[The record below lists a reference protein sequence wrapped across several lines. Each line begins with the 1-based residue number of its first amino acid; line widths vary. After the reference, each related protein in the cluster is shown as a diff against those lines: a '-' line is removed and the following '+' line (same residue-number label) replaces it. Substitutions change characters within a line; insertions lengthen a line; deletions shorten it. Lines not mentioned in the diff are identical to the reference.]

1 MKKENWS
8 KKDKIV
14 ATLIGIITVLAI
26 ILLIVAFVKPTK
38 KEMKD
43 AEKFSKEYTE
53 VDKNNVYVFRSIDEI
68 INILEKGTGIV
79 YLGFPE
85 CPWCQRYTK
94 YLNEVAQDLGLSK
107 IYYYN
112 IREDRKNNTENYK
125 KIVSLLEEHLQDD
138 EEGNKRIY
146 APSIIALKKGEIVG
160 FDDET
165 AWDTKGFATP
175 DEYWTED
182 EIKELK
188 EKLEKMIVDTGSNIC
203 TECN

>member
-1 MKKENWS
+1 MMGVVS
-8 KKDKIV
+8 LVLFLKKDKKAV
-14 ATLIGIITVLAI
+14 SD
-26 ILLIVAFVKPTK
+26 
-38 KEMKD
+38 M
-43 AEKFSKEYTE
+43 EKFSAEYHE
-53 VDKNNVYVFRSIDEI
+53 VAKNNVFVYRNIDEI

-85 CPWCQRYTK
+85 CKWCQRYTK
-94 YLNEVAQDLGLSK
+94 YLNEVAMDMGISK

-112 IREDRKNNTENYK
+112 IREDRKLNTENYH
-125 KIVSLLEEHLQDD
+125 KIVSILENYLQND

-146 APSIIALKKGEIVG
+146 VPSVIALKKGEIVG

-165 AWDTKGFATP
+165 AWDTKGFETP
-175 DEYWTED
+175 DEYWNTD
-182 EIKELK
+182 EVNDLK

>member
-1 MKKENWS
+1 MKKKRIIILVS
-8 KKDKIV
+8 VIILFMIGVVSLVLFLKKDKKT
-14 ATLIGIITVLAI
+14 ASDMG
-26 ILLIVAFVKPTK
+26 
-38 KEMKD
+38 
-43 AEKFSKEYTE
+43 KFSAEYHE
-53 VDKNNVYVFRSIDEI
+53 VAKNNVFVYRNIDEI

-85 CPWCQRYTK
+85 CKWCQRYTK
-94 YLNEVAQDLGLSK
+94 YLNEVAMDMGISK

-112 IREDRKNNTENYK
+112 IREDRKLNTENYQ
-125 KIVSLLEEHLQDD
+125 KIVSILENYLQND

-146 APSIIALKKGEIVG
+146 VPSVIALKKGEIVG

-165 AWDTKGFATP
+165 AWDTKGFETP
-175 DEYWTED
+175 DEYWNTD
-182 EIKELK
+182 EVNDLK

>member
-1 MKKENWS
+1 MKKETWD
-8 KKDKIV
+8 KKDKMIV
-14 ATLIGIITVLAI
+14 GLLGITII
-26 ILLIVAFVKPTK
+26 ILVAILVVILVKPAK
-38 KEMKD
+38 KESTD
-43 AEKFSKEYTE
+43 ANKFIEEYTQ
-53 VDKNNVYVFRSIDEI
+53 VDKNNVYVYRSIDEI

-85 CPWCQRYTK
+85 CQWCQRYTK
-94 YLNEVAQDLGLSK
+94 YLNEVALDLGLSK

-112 IREDRKNNTENYK
+112 IREDRKNNTKNYQK
-125 KIVSLLEEHLQDD
+125 LVSILEEYLQND

-165 AWDTKGFATP
+165 AWDTKGFSTP

-182 EIKELK
+182 EVKDLK
-188 EKLEKMIVDTGSNIC
+188 DKLETMIVATDSNRC

>member
-14 ATLIGIITVLAI
+14 AILIGIITVLAI
-26 ILLIVAFVKPTK
+26 VLLIIALVKPTK
-38 KEMKD
+38 KEIKD

-53 VDKNNVYVFRSIDEI
+53 VDKNNVYVFRSIDEM

-94 YLNEVAQDLGLSK
+94 YLNEVAKDLGLSK

-112 IREDRKNNTENYK
+112 IREDRKNNTENYQK
-125 KIVSLLEEHLQDD
+125 LVSILEEQLQYD

-146 APSIIALKKGEIVG
+146 APSIIALKKGKIVG

-165 AWDTKGFATP
+165 AWDTKGFSTP

-182 EIKELK
+182 EVKELK
-188 EKLEKMIVDTGSNIC
+188 EKLEKMIVDTGSNMC

>member
-8 KKDKIV
+8 KKDKII
-14 ATLIGIITVLAI
+14 ATLGLILVLAI
-26 ILLIVAFVKPTK
+26 ALLVIVLIKPSK
-38 KEMKD
+38 REMKD

-53 VDKNNVYVFRSIDEI
+53 VAKDNVYVFRSIDEI

-112 IREDRKNNTENYK
+112 IREDRMNNTENYQK
-125 KIVSLLEEHLQDD
+125 LVSILKEYLQND

-165 AWDTKGFATP
+165 AWDTKGFEKP
-175 DEYWTED
+175 EDYWTEE
-182 EIKELK
+182 EIKDLK
-188 EKLEKMIVDTGSNIC
+188 ERLEKMIIDTGSNMC

>member
-14 ATLIGIITVLAI
+14 AILIGIITVLAI
-26 ILLIVAFVKPTK
+26 VLLIIALVKPTK
-38 KEMKD
+38 KEIKD

-53 VDKNNVYVFRSIDEI
+53 VDKNNVYVFRSIDEM

-94 YLNEVAQDLGLSK
+94 YLNEVAKDLGLSK

-112 IREDRKNNTENYK
+112 IREDRKNNTENYQK
-125 KIVSLLEEHLQDD
+125 LVSILEEQLQDD

-146 APSIIALKKGEIVG
+146 APSIIALKKGKIVG

-165 AWDTKGFATP
+165 AWDTKGFSTP

-182 EIKELK
+182 EVKELK
-188 EKLEKMIVDTGSNIC
+188 EKLEKMIVDTGSNMC